1 MIPII
6 VKVHVGVTYQAMP
19 KAEADNPY
27 WDRDYAGHHKNGTS
41 SALQAAII
49 LVAMASEKNIWWL
62 KFWPKLPIGDQQ
74 ILKDIYLEN

>member
-27 WDRDYAGHHKNGTS
+27 CDRDYAGHHKNGT
-41 SALQAAII
+41 
-49 LVAMASEKNIWWL
+49 
-62 KFWPKLPIGDQQ
+62 
-74 ILKDIYLEN
+74 